1 MPLRVVFDL
10 EDKDLEYF
18 KASMQRAR
26 KSAESASED
35 EIIGSALAMIEEV
48 SASATPAFVQQR
60 LERLSRLIEMLR
72 DDEWPLAQEE
82 RSDILTALSYFADPE
97 DIIPDNVPVLGYIDD
112 AIMIELVVKELRHEI
127 EAFEDFSRFRAGELA
142 RKRDDKVSREDY
154 LDHKRRDLQQRMRR
168 RRSTMR
174 RASKGTTRPRFRLF

>member
-1 MPLRVVFDL
+1 
-10 EDKDLEYF
+10 E
-18 KASMQRAR
+18 RA
-26 KSAESASED
+26 D
-35 EIIGSALAMIEEV
+35 ILSALSE
-48 SASATPAFVQQR
+48 
-60 LERLSRLIEMLR
+60 L
-72 DDEWPLAQEE
+72 
-82 RSDILTALSYFADPE
+82 ADPE

-127 EAFEDFSRFRAGELA
+127 DAFEDFSRFRAGELA

>member
-1 MPLRVVFDL
+1 MSLRVVFDL
-10 EDKDLEYF
+10 EDKDLDYF

-26 KSAESASED
+26 NAADNTAED
-35 EIIGSALAMIEEV
+35 EIIDRALAMIEQV
-48 SASATPAFVQQR
+48 SKPTTPAFVQQR
-60 LERLSRLIEMLR
+60 IERLGRLIDMLR

-82 RSDILTALSYFADPE
+82 RSNILSALSYFADPE
-97 DIIPDNVPVLGYIDD
+97 DIIPDAVPVLGYIDD

-127 EAFEDFSRFRAGELA
+127 DAFEDFCRFRAGEVA
-142 RKRDDKVSREDY
+142 RRRDDKVSREDY

-168 RRSTMR
+168 RRNTMR

>member
-35 EIIGSALAMIEEV
+35 EIIGSALAMIEQV
-48 SASATPAFVQQR
+48 STPATPAFVQQR
-60 LERLSRLIEMLR
+60 LERLSRLIDMLR
-72 DDEWPLAQEE
+72 DEEWPLAQEE
-82 RSDILTALSYFADPE
+82 RGDILTALSYFADPE

-127 EAFEDFSRFRAGELA
+127 DAFEDFSRFRAGELA

-168 RRSTMR
+168 RRTTMR

>member
-26 KSAESASED
+26 KAAESASED

-48 SASATPAFVQQR
+48 STSATPAFVQQR